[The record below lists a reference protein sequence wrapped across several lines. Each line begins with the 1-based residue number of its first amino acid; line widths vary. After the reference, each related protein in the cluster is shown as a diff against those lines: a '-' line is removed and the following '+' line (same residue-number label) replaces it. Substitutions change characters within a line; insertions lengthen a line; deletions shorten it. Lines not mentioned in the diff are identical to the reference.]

1 MHINNIMR
9 FLLLFLLLF
18 ISSSLCED
26 VVSALPQTGGNRA
39 FAMGGTYIASNKGI
53 NALYGNPAGLTMNNG
68 FEFVISG
75 YWQIYKKNQFEDNY
89 YTRYWNNDYYS
100 FSIDYDRKLDFNQ
113 IGLLLQKNTTDFPLK
128 FAGAVGL
135 SPFYNYNNNRRFEE
149 AYSYET
155 SSSEIMH
162 SKNFEDEKIKG
173 LYDLLSIG
181 IGIST
186 DAIGSIGISINYP
199 VNKQYKEIYD
209 YSHITERNGSIQKHE
224 YEDKYS
230 QKVSADKFL
239 RIGGILHLTSALSIG
254 ILWNQS
260 YHFYLEQNKRTFPST
275 LNFGLT
281 YQLIPN
287 LLFAFDI
294 QSQPWEKVKLGNANL
309 YDAKNGNS
317 YRFGLEYRNKII
329 LRGGYALDRLPVL
342 NSADKPV
349 NLNNITLGI
358 AYPRKFIVFDLGMRY
373 RFKTFNTESVYG
385 ESFDYV
391 IRDLVIQSSILV
403 LLQF

>member
-1 MHINNIMR
+1 MR
-9 FLLLFLLLF
+9 FLLLFLWLF

-53 NALYGNPAGLTMNNG
+53 NALYGNPAGLTTENR
-68 FEFVISG
+68 FEFVISS

-89 YTRYWNNDYYS
+89 YTRYWNNDDYS

-113 IGLLLQKNTTDFPLK
+113 MGLLVQKLTTTFPLK
-128 FAGAVGL
+128 FAGAVGI
-135 SPFYNYNNNRRFEE
+135 SPSYNFNNTRRFKES
-149 AYSYET
+149 YSYET
-155 SSSEIMH
+155 GSLEIVH
-162 SKNFEDEKIKG
+162 NKNLENEKIKG

-230 QKVSADKFL
+230 QKVSASKFI
-239 RIGGILHLTSALSIG
+239 RIGGILNLTSALSIG
-254 ILWNQS
+254 LLWNQS
-260 YHFYLEQNKRTFPST
+260 YHYNLEQDKRTFSST
-275 LNFGLT
+275 FNFGVT
-281 YQLIPN
+281 YRLIPN
-287 LLFAFDI
+287 MLFAFDI
-294 QSQPWEKVKLGNANL
+294 QSQPWEKVKLGDGSI

-317 YRFGLEYRNKII
+317 YRFGLEYGSKII

-342 NSADKPV
+342 DSADKPV

-358 AYPRKFIVFDLGMRY
+358 AYPIKFIVFDLGMRY

-385 ESFDYV
+385 ESFDYI
-391 IRDLVIQSSILV
+391 IRDLVIQSSIILS
-403 LLQF
+403 L